1 MLTTLFAQTVLLPA
15 LLVLVTAVIH
25 HLFYAKGFQGAGALA
40 LASSGAAAVGNS
52 TALAAK
58 RGLPTAWFLLL
69 LWLPA
74 YFCITQRFV
83 LLPSLSS
90 DWLPLYILGVSVGA
104 CAINYFQASRWWLM
118 AFTAVIAIAI
128 AWPLVRYDFSWQSH
142 LGLLSQVIFWL
153 CVFAFFYSEYFL
165 RTTKNATAILLLMV
179 NGSLGLVVVLHSSLM
194 LGLLVCAYACV
205 FLLAACAQVL
215 QLAKGEGQ
223 RLTKPWFGIHSLCFS
238 ANQQYVLW
246 GFTGLLLGV
255 AWFYVQIP
263 LLLTLMLLGAIVV
276 PIFYRGMG
284 QVVVSALFAA
294 AAVCYA
300 VVEQVILA
308 PAYAH

>member
-1 MLTTLFAQTVLLPA
+1 MLTTLFAQTVLLPV
-15 LLVLVTAVIH
+15 LLVLFTAVIH
-25 HLFYAKGFQGAGALA
+25 HLFYAKGVQGAGALA
-40 LASSGAAAVGNS
+40 LASSGAAAVGDS
-52 TALAAK
+52 AALAAK
-58 RGLPTAWFLLL
+58 RGLPAAWFLLL

-90 DWLPLYILGVSVGA
+90 DWLPFYILGVSVGA
-104 CAINYFQASRWWLM
+104 CAINYFQTSRWWLM

-128 AWPLVRYDFSWQSH
+128 AWPLLRYDFSWQSH
-142 LGLLSQVIFWL
+142 LGLLSQVTFWL
-153 CVFAFFYSEYFL
+153 CVFVFFYSEYFL

-215 QLAKGEGQ
+215 LLAKGQ
-223 RLTKPWFGIHSLCFS
+223 RLTKPWFEIHSLRFS

-263 LLLTLMLLGAIVV
+263 LLLTLMLLGAMVV
-276 PIFYRGMG
+276 PIFYRGVG
-284 QVVVSALFAA
+284 QVVVSALFAG

-300 VVEQVILA
+300 VVEQVMLA
-308 PAYAH
+308 PAYAY